1 MAVTLREHKQRDLPA
16 ALEGLVRLMP
26 PVAIRDDV
34 DHGNTLEMID
44 RLMQV
49 ERLSRDQAQYLETL
63 VELVESYEAKRHAL
77 DLSGLGGLRMLKHV
91 MEQSG
96 MSASDLARL
105 LKVHASM
112 GSKILQGQR
121 RLTWEHA
128 KILAA
133 EFKVSPVLFM
143 DEAVETRSQ
152 AVDPGL
158 YRWRSDVKLVKNSRR
173 SSAQD
178 QGDAREALRRLKNP
192 ADREVPYAEA
202 RRRLGL
208 E

>member
-1 MAVTLREHKQRDLPA
+1 MAETLRENKHRDLPA
-16 ALEGLVRLMP
+16 TLEGLVRLMP

-34 DHGNTLEMID
+34 DHENTLEMID

-96 MSASDLARL
+96 RSASDLARL

-128 KILAA
+128 KVLAA

-143 DEAVETRSQ
+143 DDT
-152 AVDPGL
+152 
-158 YRWRSDVKLVKNSRR
+158 
-173 SSAQD
+173 
-178 QGDAREALRRLKNP
+178 
-192 ADREVPYAEA
+192 
-202 RRRLGL
+202 
-208 E
+208 